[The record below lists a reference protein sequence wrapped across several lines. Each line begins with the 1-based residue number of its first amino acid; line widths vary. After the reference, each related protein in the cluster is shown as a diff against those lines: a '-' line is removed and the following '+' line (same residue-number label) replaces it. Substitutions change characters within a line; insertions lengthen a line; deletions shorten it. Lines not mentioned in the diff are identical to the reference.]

1 MQYLICITDYKPR
14 MLILPEYLLGYK
26 GYHIKIR
33 VLVKKPM
40 GKLNPTGIIETTIE
54 CQIGNT
60 GQTPPPIQKVFRE
73 ERRTWTEKG
82 CYYIQEVFL

>member
-1 MQYLICITDYKPR
+1 
-14 MLILPEYLLGYK
+14 
-26 GYHIKIR
+26 
-33 VLVKKPM
+33 M
-40 GKLNPTGIIETTIE
+40 GKLNPTGIMETTIE

-82 CYYIQEVFL
+82 YYYIQEVFL